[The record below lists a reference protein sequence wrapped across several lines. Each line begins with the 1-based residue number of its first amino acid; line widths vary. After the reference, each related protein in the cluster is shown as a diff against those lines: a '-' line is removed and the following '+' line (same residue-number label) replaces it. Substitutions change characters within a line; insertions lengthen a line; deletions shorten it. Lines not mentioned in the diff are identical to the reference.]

1 MTKQATLIW
10 TFRAS
15 VLFSE
20 RHPSFK
26 KWTIGVIQSSYFCTI
41 NTCSPSVLS
50 CSFLSI
56 HNSRDILWSSEKLV
70 LLGNQLL
77 YFLLREFAKNRHC
90 RSAARAAGR
99 SLNTYASFLPLLCS
113 LLSLGQ
119 SPTGNLLGRSYLL
132 LPTLS
137 LVLNLLAGHHILL
150 RCLLLELQP
159 DCILHDFSFWWC
171 KDYPRTSW
179 FFGG

>member
-113 LLSLGQ
+113 LLLLGQ
-119 SPTGNLLGRSYLL
+119 LQAGNRLRRWEILLLILLPILSLLAVLHTQLCYLL
-132 LPTLS
+132 
-137 LVLNLLAGHHILL
+137 
-150 RCLLLELQP
+150 
-159 DCILHDFSFWWC
+159 
-171 KDYPRTSW
+171 PRTTIWLRTLRSL
-179 FFGG
+179 FPAI